1 MIWYIVICILML
13 YPLAVTREGTLAGKD
28 TRPLGLLTGCM
39 ILWFFMAMRDLSVG
53 VDTKYYSYV
62 FVQFADIPLSKVFTA
77 VTYATE
83 SETWAFDF
91 EPGYRLVNKLV
102 SWFSA
107 SPQAITIF
115 NSTLIMVL
123 LYRLIRKD
131 SPNYMLSLW
140 LYITLGVF
148 QTEMNVTRNAIAI
161 LIVYNGFS
169 YLRSWQLRKYLLVCI
184 AASMFHVAALVMILV
199 YWLVHYGKL
208 TPKKCL
214 LLVAVACAVGVFYSY
229 LAPFVRMIMP
239 SRLDKYFS
247 GGNESLGSVLVGMFN
262 GGVFLVCWWLMKPAE
277 RSRVFPECAP
287 GIAMLVLNL
296 CFFGL
301 NIGLGDA
308 SRMAAL
314 FGPYLVILI
323 PQMLTLIE
331 RGPRRREATAIVA
344 ALCGIQYVLRLC
356 VNNIGG
362 TLPYAFFW

>member
-13 YPLAVTREGTLAGKD
+13 YPLSVSREGTLAGKD
-28 TRPLGLLTGCM
+28 TRPLALLTGCG
-39 ILWFFMAMRDLSVG
+39 ILWFFMAMRARSVG

-62 FVQFADIPLSKVFTA
+62 FTQFADIPLSKVFSA

-91 EPGYRLVNKLV
+91 EPGYRLMNKLL
-102 SWFSA
+102 SYISE

-123 LYRLIRKD
+123 LYRLVRKD

-140 LYITLGVF
+140 LYITLGVY

-161 LIVYNGFS
+161 LMVYNGFT
-169 YLRSWQLRKYLLVCI
+169 YLRSRELRKYLLVCMG
-184 AASMFHVAALVMILV
+184 AALFHVAALVLIPV

-214 LLVAVACAVGVFYSY
+214 LMVAAACAVGVMFPY
-229 LAPFVRMIMP
+229 LAPLVRAVMP
-239 SRLDKYFS
+239 ARLDKYFY
-247 GGNESLGSVLVGMFN
+247 GGNESLGPVLVGMFN
-262 GGVFLVCWWLMKPAE
+262 GGVFLVCWYLMRPAE
-277 RSRVFPECAP
+277 RNRVFPECGP
-287 GIAMLVLNL
+287 GVAMLLLNL

-301 NIGLGDA
+301 NLGLEDA

-314 FGPYLVILI
+314 FGPYTLLLI
-323 PQMLTLIE
+323 PRMLELIE
-331 RGPRRREATAIVA
+331 SPVRRKNVTALVA
-344 ALCGIQYVLRLC
+344 FLCGCVYILRLFI
-356 VNNIGG
+356 NNIGG
-362 TLPYAFFW
+362 TMPYAFFW